1 MHLNAFVARSPPRAL
16 LGELTVLLLSWI
28 KGGQGRGRG
37 GRRRDEREAKGKGER
52 RVEGRRGEGWREA
65 FPQFNHCHHVCVIS
79 LCAVLDISGARII
92 NTNLLLR
99 VEQQRKTEQ
108 KIVDDIKKK
117 MDRIRERHMKERNKR
132 TRELDEPTPDKQ
144 LAVEQLIYLEPTDHY
159 EGQHSLRALHTH

>member
-1 MHLNAFVARSPPRAL
+1 M
-16 LGELTVLLLSWI
+16 
-28 KGGQGRGRG
+28 
-37 GRRRDEREAKGKGER
+37 
-52 RVEGRRGEGWREA
+52 
-65 FPQFNHCHHVCVIS
+65 CVTS
-79 LCAVLDISGARII
+79 LCAALDISGARII